1 MATRRPRRR
10 SWGTLRTMRNG
21 RIQASYSN
29 GRRYY
34 SPHTNDSRMDA
45 EGWLA
50 NERRL
55 IELGEWTPPETRAT
69 AKAVSSLTVGE
80 YAEQWLPQRDLA
92 PKTAA
97 LYQQLLDGRILPVLG
112 DAMLRAITPA
122 TVRAWW
128 VGLGKE
134 TPTRNTHAY
143 NC

>member
-34 SPHTNDSRMDA
+34 SPHTYDTRMDA

-55 IELGEWTPPETRAT
+55 IERGSGRHRRA
-69 AKAVSSLTVGE
+69 AS
-80 YAEQWLPQRDLA
+80 QQR
-92 PKTAA
+92 PSCWSP
-97 LYQQLLDGRILPVLG
+97 YVNMRGSG
-112 DAMLRAITPA
+112 
-122 TVRAWW
+122 
-128 VGLGKE
+128 
-134 TPTRNTHAY
+134 
-143 NC
+143 